1 VAEMAIL
8 QEVDKCVRCN
18 GCVISCKRTWHM
30 KGIVPADDMP
40 HNKLAANQRV
50 VIKSQKRVDMGPFVR
65 FSCWHCE
72 GKPPCTGRCPF
83 NAITKDP
90 ASGAVWIDPTKC
102 NPGGTNA
109 AGVDCVQQCKI
120 DCQRGGVPMI
130 GTGSGLFGDNEP
142 KAWKCTMCHGGYAGA
157 PYLGAGAGGDLPT
170 KAPGTNGNR
179 LSALVDTQGNRYSTV
194 PIEEL
199 DHQPSCVFTC
209 PAKAMV
215 YDTRENILAYL
226 NDSGQGWTS
235 RFGDGSMFWASQKYL
250 VAPPKA
256 DPFMEDHLSP
266 MIGSL
271 LSSPFAKAALAPT
284 LVVAGLLA
292 LAARRAKMEEQASMT
307 GEVL

>member
-1 VAEMAIL
+1 
-8 QEVDKCVRCN
+8 
-18 GCVISCKRTWHM
+18 M

-65 FSCWHCE
+65 FSCWHCA

-83 NAITKDP
+83 KAITKDP
-90 ASGAVWIDPTKC
+90 ASGAVWIDPNLC

-130 GTGSGLFGDNEP
+130 GAGSDLFTELQP
-142 KAWKCTMCHGGYAGA
+142 KAWKCTLCHSGGYDGA
-157 PYLGAGAGGDLPT
+157 PYVGAGRTDDGADLPT
-170 KAPGTNGNR
+170 KAPGTAKHRQSQLFQTDG
-179 LSALVDTQGNRYSTV
+179 TTRYSTV
-194 PIEEL
+194 EIEEL
-199 DHQPSCVFTC
+199 DHQPSCVYTC

-215 YDTRENILAYL
+215 YDTRANILAYL
-226 NDSGQGWTS
+226 NDSDQHWMS
-235 RFGDGSMFWASQKYL
+235 RFGDGSMFWASHKFL

-256 DPFMEDHLSP
+256 DPFMEDHMSP
-266 MIGSL
+266 MIGNL

-292 LAARRAKMEEQASMT
+292 LSARRAKMEEQTSMT
-307 GEVL
+307 GGEL